1 MARNNRELKYDK
13 QMLVLTTSNDHEFIK
28 SVAEKNDMSMGDVIR
43 KLIEK
48 LKEKEDLQNE
58 LAIN

>member
-13 QMLVLTTSNDHEFIK
+13 QMLVLTTTNDHEFIK

-48 LKEKEDLQNE
+48 LKEKEELQNE